1 MLEKGKLSGMRRT
14 IIIFF
19 GIIAILSIIR
29 IATGASDLT
38 SVGTA
43 QAALLLSVPIVLAA
57 LGGLFA
63 ERAGVV
69 NIGLEGMMIMG
80 AWAGGFMGSKHG
92 PWVGLL
98 AAIFFGAVGAL
109 VHAIATITFGVDHV
123 VSGVAIN
130 IIAAG
135 LVRYISTIL
144 AQGGSWP
151 GPSQSPD
158 VEPIGQNGLP
168 ILSGGKYFGCRD
180 CRNGGAGKVGAI
192 IDEQG
197 AVVGV
202 RPGPRYE
209 QLRVR
214 AGDQSAD
221 LGAIVHDDCRGGVAR
236 RRELERAVAD
246 HRPAGVGVGV
256 GEDERAGAVLG
267 EAVGARDYG
276 LDGDG
281 AIRLHDVDHRKSRG
295 GYPERQNDA
304 RRILE
309 DKIVRVRGV
318 VIPDIAEGKVAGSI
332 DGAGVAVDEG
342 VGEVGRVVGAAGG
355 RAAVPVGEPAIDGL
369 AIRLGPPADPKV
381 AGGTGRTGRQ
391 EQQGGHQPRD
401 GPSRFGPGLHCS
413 PRGVAAAFARYQS
426 STFRGWV
433 GVRVV
438 HVCGP
443 IDGWV
448 WVVPYFCS

>member
-168 ILSGGKYFGCRD
+168 ILSGGKYFGWQSPDILNSIGEKNWFLISDISRVL
-180 CRNGGAGKVGAI
+180 RGLTGELSYVTMIAVALVPISYFILWKTSFGLRLRSTGESPIAAESLGVNVYAMKYWGVLLSGGFAGLGGGFLAIVAANHYQENQVGGRGYIGLAAMLF
-192 IDEQG
+192 G
-197 AVVGV
+197 NW
-202 RPGPRYE
+202 RPGGLLAGSALFGFADAL
-209 QLRVR
+209 QLRDSAAIHALILLIIAFLLFASWRSFKKGQRIATIVALAL
-214 AGDQSAD
+214 AGFFAWFFVAFEELPGQLVTMTPYLAT
-221 LGAIVHDDCRGGVAR
+221 LIVLSLAR
-236 RRELERAVAD
+236 
-246 HRPAGVGVGV
+246 
-256 GEDERAGAVLG
+256 
-267 EAVGARDYG
+267 
-276 LDGDG
+276 
-281 AIRLHDVDHRKSRG
+281 
-295 GYPERQNDA
+295 
-304 RRILE
+304 
-309 DKIVRVRGV
+309 
-318 VIPDIAEGKVAGSI
+318 
-332 DGAGVAVDEG
+332 
-342 VGEVGRVVGAAGG
+342 
-355 RAAVPVGEPAIDGL
+355 
-369 AIRLGPPADPKV
+369 
-381 AGGTGRTGRQ
+381 
-391 EQQGGHQPRD
+391 
-401 GPSRFGPGLHCS
+401 
-413 PRGVAAAFARYQS
+413 
-426 STFRGWV
+426 
-433 GVRVV
+433 
-438 HVCGP
+438 
-443 IDGWV
+443 
-448 WVVPYFCS
+448 